1 MEKKN
6 STKEKDIE
14 NSTVEQ
20 KKTRHSSK
28 SSLRDQKRL
37 PWWVELLFVQIGL
50 PDKWLV
56 KILKAKKN
64 SREFI
69 KNERKIIFSVALFLL
84 ALSYFQPVVKYSR
97 GKLECQ
103 KIAKNYIL
111 KIKNIDKRNIKM
123 LQVNLCNGGIEIDR
137 FQNSTS
143 KN

>member
-6 STKEKDIE
+6 STKGKNIE
-14 NSTVEQ
+14 NSNSEQ
-20 KKTRHSSK
+20 ANRRHSSNP
-28 SSLRDQKRL
+28 SLRNNKRL

-69 KNERKIIFSVALFLL
+69 KNERKLIFLVGLLFL
-84 ALSYFQPVVKYSR
+84 ALGYFQPVVKYSR
-97 GKLECQ
+97 EKLECQ
-103 KIAKNYIL
+103 KIARKYIL
-111 KIKNIDKRNIKM
+111 KNQNIDKKNIKM
-123 LQVNLCNGGIEIDR
+123 LKVNLCNGGNEIDK
-137 FQNSTS
+137 FENSFS